1 MQTLESLHRH
11 IETTVDLRT
20 IVKTMKTLA
29 AVSIHQYESAGA
41 ALADY
46 ARTVEMGLQVILR
59 KHLALLNGESET
71 CCSAAV
77 ILGSDHGLC
86 GRFNED
92 LVRFVTE
99 QLLCCG
105 QSLSQVPLLVVGA
118 KVAAKLGAQGGLAD
132 PVLTWPGNVEGL
144 SETIQS
150 LLIRLDAMLAVR
162 PGARILIFHNRRSGE
177 IAAQPHITQ
186 LLPLDKAHLLGLVKQ
201 PWPSRCL
208 PTFTMEFGRLF
219 AALVRQ
225 HLFVALF
232 KAAAES
238 VASEQ
243 ASRLLAMQAAERNIE
258 QHLDEV
264 NAEYRARRQQ
274 QITDEIIDMLS
285 GFEAIAADMETV
297 HAKVVLYDQRR
308 PAGGS

>member
-11 IETTVDLRT
+11 IETTQDLRT

-29 AVSIHQYESAGA
+29 AVSIHQYEGAAA

-99 QLLCCG
+99 QLLCCS

-118 KVAAKLGAQGGLAD
+118 KVAAKLEAQGGVAD
-132 PVLTWPGNVEGL
+132 PVLTWPGSVEGL
-144 SETIQS
+144 TETVQS
-150 LLIRLDAMLAVR
+150 LLICLDTMLAMR
-162 PGARILIFHNRRSGE
+162 PGARILIFHNRRGEE
-177 IAAQPHITQ
+177 IAAKPLMTQ
-186 LLPLDKAHLLGLVKQ
+186 LLPLDKAHLLGVVRR

-208 PTFTMEFGRLF
+208 PTFTMVFERLF

-274 QITDEIIDMLS
+274 QITDEIIDLLS
-285 GFEAIAADMETV
+285 GFEAIAADTETA
-297 HAKVVLYDQRR
+297 HAEAVSL
-308 PAGGS
+308 PLSEL

>member
-11 IETTVDLRT
+11 IETTVDLRA

-41 ALADY
+41 TLADY

-59 KHLALLNGESET
+59 QHKALLNSESET

-92 LVRFVTE
+92 LVHFVTE

-105 QSLSQVPLLVVGA
+105 QSLSEVPLLVVGA
-118 KVAAKLGAQGGLAD
+118 KVAAKLKAQGGLSD
-132 PVLTWPGNVEGL
+132 PVLTWSGNVEGL
-144 SETIQS
+144 TETVQS
-150 LLIRLDAMLAVR
+150 LLIRLDTLLALR
-162 PGARILIFHNRRSGE
+162 PGARILIFHNRRRE
-177 IAAQPHITQ
+177 EVAAQPHVTQ
-186 LLPLDKAHLLGLVKQ
+186 LLPLDKERLLGLAHQ

-208 PTFTMEFGRLF
+208 PTFSMEFERLF

-232 KAAAES
+232 RSAAES
-238 VASEQ
+238 AASEQ

-264 NAEYRARRQQ
+264 NAEYRMQRQQ
-274 QITDEIIDMLS
+274 QITDEIIDVLS
-285 GFEAIAADMETV
+285 GFEAMRSEPVAHGNGQSAALE
-297 HAKVVLYDQRR
+297 RR
-308 PAGGS
+308 PI

>member
-29 AVSIHQYESAGA
+29 AVSIHQYENASA

-59 KHLALLNGESET
+59 KHLALLNVESET

-92 LVRFVTE
+92 LVRLVTE

-118 KVAAKLGAQGGLAD
+118 KVAAKLEAQGGLAD
-132 PVLTWPGNVEGL
+132 PVLAWPGSVEGL
-144 SETIQS
+144 SETVQS
-150 LLIRLDAMLAVR
+150 LLIRLDTMLAVR
-162 PGARILIFHNRRSGE
+162 PGARILIFHNRRSDE

-186 LLPLDKAHLLGLVKQ
+186 LLPLDKAHMLGLVKH

-208 PTFTMEFGRLF
+208 PTFTMEFDRLF

-243 ASRLLAMQAAERNIE
+243 ASRLLAMQAAERNID

-264 NAEYRARRQQ
+264 NAEYRMQRQQ
-274 QITDEIIDMLS
+274 QITDEIIDVLS
-285 GFEAIAADMETV
+285 GFEAMRSEQPRRDSGVFET
-297 HAKVVLYDQRR
+297 AE
-308 PAGGS
+308 

>member
-11 IETTVDLRT
+11 IETTQDLRT
-20 IVKTMKTLA
+20 IVKMMKTLA
-29 AVSIHQYESAGA
+29 AVSIHQYENASVT
-41 ALADY
+41 LADY
-46 ARTVEMGLQVILR
+46 ARTIEMGLQVMLR
-59 KHLALLNGESET
+59 EHLALLNGESEA

-92 LVRFVTE
+92 LAGFAIE
-99 QLLCCG
+99 QLLCYG
-105 QSLSQVPLLVVGA
+105 QSVSQVPMLVVGA
-118 KVAAKLGAQGGLAD
+118 KVAAKLEAQGGVAD
-132 PVLTWPGNVEGL
+132 PVLNWPGSVEGL
-144 SETIQS
+144 TETVQS
-150 LLIRLDAMLAVR
+150 LLIRLDTMLALR
-162 PGARILIFHNRRSGE
+162 PGARILIFHNRRRE
-177 IAAQPHITQ
+177 EVATQPHVTQ
-186 LLPLDKAHLLGLVKQ
+186 LLPLDKEQLLGLAQQ

-208 PTFTMEFGRLF
+208 PTFTMEFDRLF

-232 KAAAES
+232 RVAAES

-264 NAEYRARRQQ
+264 NAEFRAQRQH
-274 QITDEIIDMLS
+274 QITDEIIDVLS
-285 GFEAIAADMETV
+285 GFEALRSE
-297 HAKVVLYDQRR
+297 
-308 PAGGS
+308 

>member
-11 IETTVDLRT
+11 IETTQDLRT

-29 AVSIHQYESAGA
+29 AVSIHQYENASV

-46 ARTVEMGLQVILR
+46 ARTIEMGLQVMLR
-59 KHLALLNGESET
+59 EHLALLNGESEA

-92 LVRFVTE
+92 LAGFAIE
-99 QLLCCG
+99 QLLCYG
-105 QSLSQVPLLVVGA
+105 QSVSQVPMLVVGA
-118 KVAAKLGAQGGLAD
+118 KVAAKLEAQGGVAD
-132 PVLTWPGNVEGL
+132 PVLTWPGSVEGL
-144 SETIQS
+144 TETVQS
-150 LLIRLDAMLAVR
+150 LLIRLDTMLALR
-162 PGARILIFHNRRSGE
+162 PGARILIFHNRRRE
-177 IAAQPHITQ
+177 EVATQPHVTQ
-186 LLPLDKAHLLGLVKQ
+186 LLPLDKEQLLGLAQQ

-208 PTFTMEFGRLF
+208 PTFTMEFDRLF

-232 KAAAES
+232 RVAAES

-264 NAEYRARRQQ
+264 NAEFRAQRQH
-274 QITDEIIDMLS
+274 QITDEIIDVLS
-285 GFEAIAADMETV
+285 GFEALRSE
-297 HAKVVLYDQRR
+297 
-308 PAGGS
+308 

>member
-1 MQTLESLHRH
+1 MRTLESLQRH
-11 IETTVDLRT
+11 IETTVELRT

-41 ALADY
+41 ALAGY
-46 ARTVEMGLQVILR
+46 ARTVEMGLQIILR
-59 KHLALLNGESET
+59 QRQVLPDRDRKS

-92 LVRFVTE
+92 LVRHVTE
-99 QLLCCG
+99 QPLGRG
-105 QSLSQVPLLVVGA
+105 QSLSQMPLLVVGA
-118 KVAAKLGAQGGLAD
+118 KIAAKLEALGGVAD
-132 PVLTWPGNVEGL
+132 VVLTWPGNVEGL
-144 SETIQS
+144 TETVQS
-150 LLIRLDAMLAVR
+150 LLIRLDMLLAAR
-162 PGARILIFHNRRSGE
+162 PGAGVLIFHNRRSDE
-177 IAAQPHITQ
+177 IAVQPHVSQ
-186 LLPLDKAHLLGLVKQ
+186 LLPLDGERLLALAGQ

-208 PTFTMEFGRLF
+208 PTFSMEFDRLF

-232 KAAAES
+232 KAAADS
-238 VASEQ
+238 LASEQ

-264 NAEYRARRQQ
+264 NAEYRMRRQQ
-274 QITDEIIDMLS
+274 QITDEIIDVLS
-285 GFEAIAADMETV
+285 GFEAMRSGLQERDGTAPDTAA
-297 HAKVVLYDQRR
+297 
-308 PAGGS
+308 

>member
-1 MQTLESLHRH
+1 
-11 IETTVDLRT
+11 
-20 IVKTMKTLA
+20 MKTLA

-41 ALADY
+41 ALDDY
-46 ARTVEMGLQVILR
+46 AGTVEMGLRAILR
-59 KHLALLNGESET
+59 QHLALLNGESET

-92 LVRFVTE
+92 LARFATKH
-99 QLLCCG
+99 LLCGG

-118 KVAAKLGAQGGLAD
+118 KVAAKLEAQGALAD

-144 SETIQS
+144 TETVQS
-150 LLIRLDAMLAVR
+150 LLIRLDMMLASR
-162 PGARILIFHNRRSGE
+162 PGARILIFHNRRREEVAS
-177 IAAQPHITQ
+177 QPHVTQ
-186 LLPLDKAHLLGLVKQ
+186 LLPLDKERLLGLAQK

-208 PTFTMEFGRLF
+208 PTFSMEFDRLF
-219 AALVRQ
+219 AALVRL

-232 KAAAES
+232 RAAAES

-264 NAEYRARRQQ
+264 NAEYRAQRQQ
-274 QITDEIIDMLS
+274 QITDEIIDVLS
-285 GFEAIAADMETV
+285 GFEAIAADTETA
-297 HAKVVLYDQRR
+297 HAESGLSTGV
-308 PAGGS
+308 GM